1 MRSRMTLAMSAVAVG
16 IVAFCSITTEPSR
29 AQINLPQITL
39 PGITPGLSE
48 QPSPAQ
54 AQPAEQ
60 AKADNCLARPGSVTP
75 RGRHWFYRMDRQ
87 TRRKCWYLGSASA
100 KMRRAPVE
108 RTEEEDEASAP
119 TPASPPAEL
128 RPDEL
133 RADELR
139 PEEQPMS
146 ERTADAA
153 ADANPVAAPEFSA
166 SWPSLPNGVN
176 ANDADVTTA
185 TATTTTTAAPATA
198 TAATPAADDAGDA
211 AALDAQQEEMPLVWP
226 VLTAAERAAAAQTS
240 DAADPGLGQ
249 LLTFLAAAA
258 AFVALAF
265 RVIFKLSSRLIGGS
279 ERRTLV
285 QPVAPVIRPR
295 PPAPSAA
302 KPAVAETSIE
312 AMAEPTI
319 ARLREIAK
327 RWETPTRV
335 PRQPRMPA
343 YELVPD
349 YKVEMTTPRR
359 RQAVA

>member
-1 MRSRMTLAMSAVAVG
+1 MRTRMTLAMSAIAVG
-16 IVAFCSITTEPSR
+16 IVAFCGMTTGPSR
-29 AQINLPQITL
+29 AQITLPQITL
-39 PGITPGLSE
+39 PGITE

-60 AKADNCLARPGSVTP
+60 AKADNCLVRPGGVTP
-75 RGRHWFYRMDRQ
+75 RGRHWFYRIDRQ

-100 KMRRAPVE
+100 KVRRAPVE

-133 RADELR
+133 RPDELR
-139 PEEQPMS
+139 ADEQPVP
-146 ERTADAA
+146 ERTSDAA

-166 SWPSLPNGVN
+166 SWPSLPSGVS

-185 TATTTTTAAPATA
+185 TATSATA
-198 TAATPAADDAGDA
+198 TSATAASTTATPATPVADDAGDA

-226 VLTAAERAAAAQTS
+226 VLTAAERAAAAET
-240 DAADPGLGQ
+240 AGAEPGLGQ
-249 LLTFLAAAA
+249 LLAFLAATA

-265 RVIFKLSSRLIGGS
+265 RVIFKLSSGFIGGS
-279 ERRTLV
+279 ERRTPM
-285 QPVAPVIRPR
+285 QPAAPVIRPR
-295 PPAPSAA
+295 AAAPAAA
-302 KPAVAETSIE
+302 KPAAAETSIE